1 MVKKLH
7 NLIAEIVDLKAVEL
21 AIKNASNLLL

>member
-7 NLIAEIVDLKAVEL
+7 NPIAEIVDLTAVEL